1 MSYYDPDGEDKGDT
15 ENKLIAVGLVLLG
28 CMAIR
33 QVAIWFPGLF
43 G

>member
-15 ENKLIAVGLVLLG
+15 EGILCAVGVVLGG
-28 CMAIR
+28 CMLIYKAA
-33 QVAIWFPGLF
+33 QWWPGLF